1 MQEQHGPVAKEVKRR
16 LEELEEAIE
25 AFSNITAP
33 DGDDFSDWNDQVIIR
48 TEITAG
54 ELKALREA
62 RAHMH
67 SLRLWAMLGAR
78 GYDEAKV
85 LANSSR

>member
-16 LEELEEAIE
+16 LDLIEEAVE
-25 AFSNITAP
+25 SFTNITAP
-33 DGDDFSDWNDQVIIR
+33 DGDDFSGWNDQVIIR

-54 ELKALREA
+54 ELRALREA
-62 RAHMH
+62 KKQMQ

-78 GYDEAKV
+78 GYDEATTV
-85 LANSSR
+85 ANSSR